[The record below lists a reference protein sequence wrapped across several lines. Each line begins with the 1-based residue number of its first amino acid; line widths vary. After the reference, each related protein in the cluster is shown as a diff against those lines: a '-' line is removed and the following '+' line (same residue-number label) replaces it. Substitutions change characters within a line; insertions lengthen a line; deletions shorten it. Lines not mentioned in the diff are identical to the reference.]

1 VAAVMAVSLSRG
13 QETLGYRWSWLCLWL
28 CSREVVWFGLAE
40 TDKARDELGTLLRQR
55 ERVRILKLSY

>member
-1 VAAVMAVSLSRG
+1 
-13 QETLGYRWSWLCLWL
+13 
-28 CSREVVWFGLAE
+28 VVWFGLAE